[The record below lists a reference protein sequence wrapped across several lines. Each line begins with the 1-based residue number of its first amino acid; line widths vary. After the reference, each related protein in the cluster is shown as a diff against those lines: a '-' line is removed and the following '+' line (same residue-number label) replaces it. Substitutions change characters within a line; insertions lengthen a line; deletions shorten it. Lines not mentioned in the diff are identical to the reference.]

1 MTTSLP
7 CIDVIAAAVSE
18 CDIRTITCVPGYPTT
33 GIAERLIAEA
43 HAEWCINEKLAM
55 EIALGTSACGSRS
68 MVIVKHVGMNVLADP
83 LITACTHTIGAG
95 IVIIAG
101 DDPLAIGSQNE
112 QDSRYWGLIA
122 EVPVLDPNPRNLRFA
137 ISEAYLLSEAVR
149 TSVIVRVTDR
159 LMQSECTRTIEGE
172 QTQSKSGSY
181 LFDRSIW
188 EYSMHGRYQLFHRD
202 TYPTMER
209 LSEDSHLNVCTE
221 AGADA
226 DTDADTSTGVQTQTP
241 AQTQTQA
248 CIISSGYASTT
259 VDMILRQKRLNIPH
273 LSLSFVNPL
282 PIGTIADF
290 IRDRRVLIVEETG
303 TVIESQL
310 QSGCVLG
317 RRSGHLPYGGLT
329 RDDILFAMENI
340 DQDAIELAVYPETL
354 ESRGFTRE
362 ICDDCPFIPIYEAIK
377 NVKTEKGIVIAGDVG
392 CSIRTAPTGVVDLA
406 YALGSAIGVASG
418 MPEKSIAVIGDFGL
432 VHSGLQA
439 LLDAKSNNRDVLAIV
454 LQNSVSAMTGGQD
467 VPDMTR
473 VIRACCNDVT
483 VIDENADQRFIE
495 RLIHGKLTARGVSV
509 IVANGRCRKYYSN
522 RESNR

>member
-7 CIDVIAAAVSE
+7 CTDVIAAAVSE
-18 CDIRTITCVPGYPTT
+18 CDIRTIACVPGYPTT

-137 ISEAYLLSEAVR
+137 ISEAYRLSEAVR
-149 TSVIVRVTDR
+149 TPVIVRLTDR
-159 LMQSECTRTIEGE
+159 LMQSECAWTIEGE
-172 QTQSKSGSY
+172 QTQSKSKSH

-202 TYPTMER
+202 TYPTMEG

-221 AGADA
+221 DGVDADA
-226 DTDADTSTGVQTQTP
+226 DSDTGV
-241 AQTQTQA
+241 QA

-259 VDMILRQKRLNIPH
+259 INVIMRQKRLNIPH

-282 PIGTIADF
+282 PVGKIADF

-310 QSGCVLG
+310 QSGSVLG

-329 RDDILFAMENI
+329 RDDILFAMENM
-340 DQDAIELAVYPETL
+340 DKDAIELEVYPETL

-377 NVKTEKGIVIAGDVG
+377 TVKNAKGIVIAGDVG
-392 CSIRTAPTGVVDLA
+392 CSIRTAPDGVVDLA

-418 MPEKSIAVIGDFGL
+418 MPEKSIAVTGDFGL

-439 LLDAKSNNRDVLAIV
+439 LLDAKSNKRDVLAIV
-454 LQNSVSAMTGGQD
+454 LQNRVSAMTGGQD

-483 VIDENADQRFIE
+483 VIDESADQRFIE

-509 IVANGRCRKYYSN
+509 IVANGRCRKYYSD